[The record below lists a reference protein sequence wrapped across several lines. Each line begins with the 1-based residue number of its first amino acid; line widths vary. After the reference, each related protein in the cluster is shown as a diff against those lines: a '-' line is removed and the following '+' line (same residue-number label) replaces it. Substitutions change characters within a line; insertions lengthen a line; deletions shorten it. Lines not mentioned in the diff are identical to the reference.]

1 MKKAQNHI
9 KPLPFPVYFWT
20 TTAIALAGLATSVY
34 LAISHY
40 RVYTDMGYKSFCAV
54 SKAINCDTVSQSLF
68 SIFLNV
74 PVPVWGIVGYLF
86 FILMLFFAWR
96 AGESSTRLW
105 PILLVIALFFSV
117 YSVILA
123 YISTFIIGS
132 YCIMCIVSYAVNFLL
147 LYFTWLIH
155 RRFSRVSIV
164 AELGNN
170 LGLLKKY
177 KIISI
182 ASFCAMVVMIAVL
195 ITCFPSYW
203 AFVPASLDKDV
214 PTGITAEGHPW
225 FGAVDPQ
232 ITITEFTDYRCFQCK
247 KMHFYL
253 RQLISTYPG
262 KIRLVH
268 RNFPMDHAYNPL
280 VKEPLHVGAG
290 KMALFSLFAAEKNNF
305 WEFSDMLFNV
315 DTSDGNFNL
324 RGMAKTAGFDV
335 NELAR
340 AVNDKQLVRK
350 LRIDIRDGLKLG
362 INGTPGY
369 VIDGEVYVGN
379 VPAEVFKA
387 VGE

>member
-1 MKKAQNHI
+1 MIKAQNHI

-86 FILMLFFAWR
+86 FILILFFTGR
-96 AGESSTRLW
+96 AGENNTRLW
-105 PILLVIALFFSV
+105 PTLWVIALFFSV

-123 YISTFIIGS
+123 YISTFFIGS

-147 LYFTWLIH
+147 LYFSWLTH
-155 RRFSRVSIV
+155 RRFSNASMIAGLKNDV
-164 AELGNN
+164 
-170 LGLLKKY
+170 GLLKAHKTASMVSFSVVAVIFMLL
-177 KIISI
+177 II
-182 ASFCAMVVMIAVL
+182 L
-195 ITCFPSYW
+195 LPSYW
-203 AFVPASLDKDV
+203 DFTPQAPGKDM
-214 PTGITAEGHPW
+214 PTGITEDGHPW
-225 FGAVDPQ
+225 IGAENPQ
-232 ITITEFTDYRCFQCK
+232 LTITEFTDYRCFQCK
-247 KMHFYL
+247 KMHFFL
-253 RQLISTYPG
+253 RHLISTYPG

-280 VKEPLHVGAG
+280 VKEPFHVGAG

-340 AVNDKQLVRK
+340 AVNDKHLVR
-350 LRIDIRDGLKLG
+350 
-362 INGTPGY
+362 
-369 VIDGEVYVGN
+369 
-379 VPAEVFKA
+379 
-387 VGE
+387 